1 MMNFTSKFD
10 IQVLTVAFLGIDLE
24 ERMKYK
30 IGMGIIH
37 QIVGSNILEY
47 K

>member
-1 MMNFTSKFD
+1 MNFTNKFD

-24 ERMKYK
+24 ERLKYK
-30 IGMGIIH
+30 I
-37 QIVGSNILEY
+37 